1 VGRRLVT
8 LLDREPPT
16 VDPALVEAVLE
27 YSYECGWTDGLPTV
41 PCTDELLA
49 SFLARTDRAP
59 DDVLLEV
66 GHLNRALTVR
76 LAAINAV
83 MAGCRADYFPT
94 VLAAWDALRDEGYVG
109 AGMWQSTTGLGALL
123 VVNGPARTELGF
135 NSGANLFGSGT
146 RANATVGRTLRL
158 VAINVFG
165 LAPGVLDQST
175 QGTPAKYSLC
185 IAENEEHSPWS
196 GLPQEHGV
204 SAGESSVTAMSMR
217 SVSHLEA
224 RQARSAE
231 QLLHDVA
238 GTVAR
243 TGALLQETLSTCLVL
258 SPEHAHLLAD
268 QGFDRPQVRAF
279 LQEHAVVPADVLL
292 RAGKDGI
299 STQQRLRLP
308 GDHPDAMA
316 DPRLEGG
323 VLRVLAGPEAVS
335 VVVAGAPN
343 CGISAV
349 VDAHNVGRPV
359 PSIARIAS

>member
-1 VGRRLVT
+1 MTMV
-8 LLDREPPT
+8 DPEPPQ
-16 VDPALVEAVLE
+16 VDPALVDAVLE
-27 YSYECGWTDGLPTV
+27 YSYRRGWTDGMPTV
-41 PCTDELLA
+41 PCTEERLA
-49 SFLARTDRAP
+49 TFLGQTARDP
-59 DDVLLEV
+59 GEVLLDV

-83 MAGCRADYFPT
+83 MAGCRAEYFPT
-94 VLAAWDALRDEGYVG
+94 VLAAWDALREEGYVG

-123 VVNGPARTELGF
+123 VVNGPVRTELGF
-135 NSGANLFGSGT
+135 NSGANLFGSGA
-146 RANATVGRTLRL
+146 RANATLGRSLRL

-204 SAGESSVTAMSMR
+204 AIGESTVTAISMR
-217 SVSHLEA
+217 SVSHIEA
-224 RQARSAE
+224 RQTRAAE
-231 QLLHDVA
+231 QLLSDIA

-258 SPEHAHLLAD
+258 SPEHAHLLAG
-268 QGFDRPQVRAF
+268 QGFDRPQIQAF
-279 LQEHAVVPADVLL
+279 LHEHAVLPASVLA
-292 RAGKDGI
+292 RAGKDGV
-299 STQQRLRLP
+299 STQQHLRLP
-308 GDHPDAMA
+308 GDHPDALA
-316 DPRLEGG
+316 DPRLADG
-323 VLRVLAGPEAVS
+323 VLHVLAGPEAVN

-359 PSIARIAS
+359 PSIARVSR

>member
-1 VGRRLVT
+1 MT
-8 LLDREPPT
+8 LLDHEPPA
-16 VDPALVEAVLE
+16 VDPAVVEAVLE
-27 YSYECGWTDGLPTV
+27 YSYQRGWTDGMPTV
-41 PCTDELLA
+41 PCTEERLA
-49 SFLARTDRAP
+49 AFLACADRP
-59 DDVLLEV
+59 PEEVLLRLD
-66 GHLNRALTVR
+66 HLNRALTVR

-83 MAGCRADYFPT
+83 MAGCRPEYFPT
-94 VLAAWDALRDEGYVG
+94 VLAAWDALREEGYVG

-123 VVNGPARTELGF
+123 VVNGPVRTELGF
-135 NSGANLFGSGT
+135 NAGANLFGSGT

-204 SAGESSVTAMSMR
+204 AEGTSTVTAISMR

-224 RQARSAE
+224 RQARTAE
-231 QLLHDVA
+231 QLLNDIA
-238 GTVAR
+238 GSVAR

-268 QGFDRPQVRAF
+268 RGFDRQQVREF
-279 LQEHAVVPADVLL
+279 LHEHAVVPEEVLV
-292 RAGKDGI
+292 RAGKDGV

-308 GDHPDAMA
+308 GDHPDAQV

-323 VLRVLAGPEAVS
+323 VLHVLAGPQAVN

-359 PSIARIAS
+359 PSIATVTR

>member
-1 VGRRLVT
+1 MT
-8 LLDREPPT
+8 LLGQEPPR
-16 VDPALVEAVLE
+16 VDPALVDQVLE
-27 YSYECGWTDGLPTV
+27 YSYERGWTDGLPTV
-41 PCTDELLA
+41 PCTEERLA
-49 SFLARTDRAP
+49 TFLAETDRAP
-59 DDVLLEV
+59 DDVLLEL

-83 MAGCRADYFPT
+83 MAGCRPDYFPT
-94 VLAAWDALRDEGYVG
+94 VLAAWDALREEGYVG

-123 VVNGPARTELGF
+123 VVNGPVRTELGF

-158 VAINVFG
+158 VAVNVFG

-204 SAGESSVTAMSMR
+204 AEGESTVTAISMR
-217 SVSHLEA
+217 SVSHIEA
-224 RQARSAE
+224 RQARTAE
-231 QLLHDVA
+231 QLLHDLA

-243 TGALLQETLSTCLVL
+243 SGALLQETVSTCLVL
-258 SPEHAHLLAD
+258 SPEHAHLLSD
-268 QGFDRPQVRAF
+268 QGFDRPQVRSF
-279 LQEHAVVPADVLL
+279 LHEHAVVPEEVLV
-292 RAGKDGI
+292 RAGKDGV

-308 GDHPDAMA
+308 GDHPDALV

-323 VLRVLAGPEAVS
+323 VLRVLSGPEVVN

-349 VDAHNVGRPV
+349 VDAHDVGRPA
-359 PSIARIAS
+359 PSIARVAR

>member
-1 VGRRLVT
+1 MT
-8 LLDREPPT
+8 LLDQEPPQ

-27 YSYECGWTDGLPTV
+27 YSYERGWTDGMPTV
-41 PCTDELLA
+41 PCTDVRLA
-49 SFLARTDRAP
+49 AFLTQTDRAP
-59 DDVLLEV
+59 DEVLLELS
-66 GHLNRALTVR
+66 HLNRALTVR

-83 MAGCRADYFPT
+83 MAGCRPEYFPT
-94 VLAAWDALRDEGYVG
+94 VLAAWDALREEGYVG

-123 VVNGPARTELGF
+123 VVNGPVRTALGF
-135 NSGANLFGSGT
+135 NAGANLFGSGT

-204 SAGESSVTAMSMR
+204 AEGESTVTAISMR
-217 SVSHLEA
+217 SVSHIEA
-224 RQARSAE
+224 RQARTAE
-231 QLLHDVA
+231 QLLHDIA

-243 TGALLQETLSTCLVL
+243 TGALLQETVSSCLVL
-258 SPEHAHLLAD
+258 SPEHAHLLAG
-268 QGFDRPQVRAF
+268 QGFDRAQIGEF
-279 LQEHAVVPADVLL
+279 LHEHAVVPEEALV
-292 RAGKDGI
+292 RAGKEGV

-308 GDHPDAMA
+308 GDHPDAMV

-323 VLRVLAGPEAVS
+323 VLRVLSGPEVVH

-359 PSIARIAS
+359 PSMARVAS

>member
-1 VGRRLVT
+1 MT
-8 LLDREPPT
+8 LLDHEPPR
-16 VDPALVEAVLE
+16 VDPTLVQEVLE
-27 YSYECGWTDGLPTV
+27 YSYERGWTDGMPTV
-41 PCTDELLA
+41 PCTEEQLA
-49 SFLARTDRAP
+49 AFLSHTDRAP
-59 DDVLLEV
+59 DDVLLEL

-83 MAGCRADYFPT
+83 MAGCRPEYFPT
-94 VLAAWDALRDEGYVG
+94 VLATWDALREEGYVG

-123 VVNGPARTELGF
+123 VVNGPVRTELGF
-135 NSGANLFGSGT
+135 NSGANLFGSGA

-175 QGTPAKYSLC
+175 QGTPAKYSFC

-204 SAGESSVTAMSMR
+204 PEDESTVTAISMR

-231 QLLHDVA
+231 QLLHDLA

-243 TGALLQETLSTCLVL
+243 TGALLQETVSTCLVL

-279 LQEHAVVPADVLL
+279 LHEHATVPEEVLV
-292 RAGKDGI
+292 RAGKNGV

-308 GDHPDAMA
+308 GDHPDAMV

-323 VLRVLAGPEAVS
+323 VLHVLSGPEV
-335 VVVAGAPN
+335 VNIVVAGAPN

-359 PSIARIAS
+359 PSMARVAS

>member
-1 VGRRLVT
+1 VT
-8 LLDREPPT
+8 LLEHEPPQ
-16 VDPALVEAVLE
+16 VDPALVEEVLE
-27 YSYECGWTDGLPTV
+27 YSYERGWTDGMPTV
-41 PCTDELLA
+41 PCTEEQLGA
-49 SFLARTDRAP
+49 FLGRTDRAP
-59 DDVLLEV
+59 DDVLLEL

-83 MAGCRADYFPT
+83 MAGCRPEYFPT
-94 VLAAWDALRDEGYVG
+94 VLAAWDALREEGYVG

-123 VVNGPARTELGF
+123 VVNGPVRTALGF

-185 IAENEEHSPWS
+185 IAENEEHSPWP

-204 SAGESSVTAMSMR
+204 AEGESTVTAISMR
-217 SVSHLEA
+217 SVSHIEA
-224 RQARSAE
+224 RQARTAE
-231 QLLHDVA
+231 QLLLDIA

-258 SPEHAHLLAD
+258 SPEHAHLLAGE
-268 QGFDRPQVRAF
+268 GFNRPQVRAF
-279 LQEHAVVPADVLL
+279 LHEHATVPEEVLV

-308 GDHPDAMA
+308 GDHPDAMV

-323 VLRVLAGPEAVS
+323 VLQVLSGPEAVN

-359 PSIARIAS
+359 PSMARVAS

>member
-1 VGRRLVT
+1 MTLVDHE
-8 LLDREPPT
+8 LPR
-16 VDPALVEAVLE
+16 VDPEVVQAVLE
-27 YSYECGWTDGLPTV
+27 YSYERGWTDGMPTV
-41 PCTDELLA
+41 PCTEEQLA
-49 SFLARTDRAP
+49 SFLARTDRGP
-59 DDVLLEV
+59 DDVLLELS
-66 GHLNRALTVR
+66 HLNRALTVR

-94 VLAAWDALRDEGYVG
+94 VLAAWDALREEGYVG

-123 VVNGPARTELGF
+123 VVNGPVRTELGF

-146 RANATVGRTLRL
+146 RANATIGRSLRL

-196 GLPQEHGV
+196 GLPQEHGFAEAA
-204 SAGESSVTAMSMR
+204 STVTAISMR
-217 SVSHLEA
+217 SVSHIEA
-224 RQARSAE
+224 RQARTAE
-231 QLLHDVA
+231 QLLHDLA
-238 GTVAR
+238 DTVAR
-243 TGALLQETLSTCLVL
+243 TGALLQDTVSTCLVL
-258 SPEHAHLLAD
+258 SPEHAHLLAG

-279 LQEHAVVPADVLL
+279 LHEHAVVPEDVLV

-308 GDHPDAMA
+308 GDHPDAMV
-316 DPRLEGG
+316 DPRLEHG
-323 VLRVLAGPEAVS
+323 VLRVLSGPEVVH

-359 PSIARIAS
+359 PSIAQVAG